1 MALATTLAPDRST
14 GLALH
19 LRGEPIPV
27 VLPKLS
33 DPRLHVAAT
42 LLTVH
47 VLGQVV
53 VEWDLSIAQIL
64 LSLGT
69 CALLEVLLVFRE
81 KRAIVWPASA
91 MLTGNGIA
99 LILRIPGT
107 EHGDWWSL
115 NGWNVFVGCAALSL
129 ASKYVIRVDGRQL
142 FNPSNLGLVL
152 CFFLLGITRVE
163 PQDFWWG
170 PFGVGLALIY
180 LVLLAGG
187 TMITR
192 RLDLQLLGIAF
203 WVTYA
208 SILAVV
214 AASGHAMT
222 ARYHLGPITGGEY
235 WTIVA
240 LSPEVLIFL
249 FFMITDP
256 RTVPAGRASRVVFGV
271 IVGVTSGLFAAT
283 QTTEFWTKVLLLTG
297 LVVAC
302 CFRPVLERNE
312 DRLMAMARGAR
323 RHPVRGLGAV
333 GMAGLVLIGVTWVAG
348 TPARGT
354 LGDGFDSTLRA
365 PVVDAEALPLPT
377 ITVPAET
384 TGADGSINAATAPQM
399 ARDLLADLII
409 EAEAIRTG
417 DADLAAS
424 ATTAERLAE
433 TRSAID
439 SGGGTVVSY
448 DFDTFEVI
456 LHRNLAA
463 TQAAPRVGIVA
474 RGTMT
479 VEQSD
484 DPATPPGTVTDYEG
498 IFLLE
503 DVRNYWLLAGTAPLS
518 DAG

>member
-1 MALATTLAPDRST
+1 M
-14 GLALH
+14 
-19 LRGEPIPV
+19 

-33 DPRLHVAAT
+33 DPRLHVATT
-42 LLTVH
+42 LLTIQ

-53 VEWDLSIAQIL
+53 VEWDLSIAQLL

-69 CALLEVLLVFRE
+69 CALLEVALVFRDQ
-81 KRAIVWPASA
+81 RAIVWPASA

-129 ASKYVIRVDGRQL
+129 ASKYVIRADGRQL

-152 CFFLLGITRVE
+152 CFFLLGVTRVE

-180 LVLLAGG
+180 LTLLVGG
-187 TMITR
+187 TLITR
-192 RLDLQLLGIAF
+192 RLGLLLMGVSF
-203 WVTYA
+203 WATYA
-208 SILAVV
+208 AILAVV

-256 RTVPAGRASRVVFGV
+256 RTVPKGPYARVVFGA
-271 IVGVTSGLFAAT
+271 IVGVVSGLFAAT

-302 CFRPVLERNE
+302 CFRPVLEHNE
-312 DRLMAMARGAR
+312 ERLAAVVQRGRA
-323 RHPVRGLGAV
+323 HPVRGLGAV
-333 GMAGLVLIGVTWVAG
+333 GLAGLVLVGVTWAAG

-354 LGDGFDSTLRA
+354 IGAGFDSTLRA
-365 PVVDAEALPLPT
+365 PVVDAESLPLPA

-384 TGADGSINAATAPQM
+384 TTEDGSINAATAPQM
-399 ARDLLADLII
+399 ARDLLADLVI
-409 EAEAIRTG
+409 EAEAVRSG

-424 ATTAERLAE
+424 ATTAERLDE
-433 TRSAID
+433 TVSAIGN
-439 SGGGTVVSY
+439 GGGDVVSY
-448 DFDTFEVI
+448 DFESFEFI
-456 LHRNLAA
+456 LHRNLTAV
-463 TQAAPRVGIVA
+463 QAAPRVGVVA

-484 DPATPPGTVTDYEG
+484 DPTTPPGTVSDFEG